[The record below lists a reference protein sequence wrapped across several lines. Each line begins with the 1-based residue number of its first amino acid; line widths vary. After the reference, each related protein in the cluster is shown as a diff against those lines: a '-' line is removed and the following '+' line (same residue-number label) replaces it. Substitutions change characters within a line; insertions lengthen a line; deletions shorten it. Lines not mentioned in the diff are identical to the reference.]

1 MVEWSNTT
9 DCKSVAPRASKVQ
22 ILPDA
27 HYSMY
32 RKSMDKSSRIILD
45 IFYGI
50 IFLVILIAVF
60 FTYKGISFSSIFDK
74 KESITETNIIN
85 KEGASGVEKSNV
97 GEKSRADERG
107 QIIIPDIKVTDITV
121 EGRKY
126 KIRAEDYKDT
136 AEGRKQGLSSTTE
149 EYLCSE
155 CGMLF
160 VWPSTGVRLMW
171 MKDMNYDIDMYWL
184 DQYLHVLHA
193 EHNVRA
199 KSYNSKAPEKSEIYG
214 AEYMAKYVLETRV
227 SR

>member
-27 HYSMY
+27 LN
-32 RKSMDKSSRIILD
+32 MDKSARIILD

-50 IFLVILIAVF
+50 IFLVILTAVF
-60 FTYKGISFSSIFDK
+60 FTYKGITLSSIFDK
-74 KESITETNIIN
+74 KENTAETDTIN
-85 KEGASGVEKSNV
+85 KEVNNGEGKSDV
-97 GEKSRADERG
+97 DDRS

-126 KIRAEDYKDT
+126 KVRAEDYKDT

-149 EYLCSE
+149 DYLCRE

-184 DQYLHVLHA
+184 DKYLHVIHA
-193 EHNVRA
+193 EHNVKV
-199 KSYNSKAPEKSEIYG
+199 KSYNIKNPEKSEIYG

-227 SR
+227 SQ